1 MKSIFAAVI
10 GISLV
15 ASFVASAPLPRFVK
29 VSPNFYYLQ
38 SAGDEGNVGAV
49 VTDDGV
55 ILIDTQRE
63 RNVPQVLEALRRV
76 TGKPV
81 AWVVNTHHH
90 EDHTGGNAYFLTR
103 NVPVIGSRETL
114 LLLERT
120 TGEAPVAAPG
130 ERNASLPDSPLRFS
144 FRRQM
149 QLFPRGVEVRIFS
162 VGHKAHT
169 SGDVVISLPAEKILY
184 VGDLYR
190 AGSYPIIDG
199 AGGGGSALGWLDGTR
214 EVVESVKLLK
224 SAMPQPKPSP
234 AATPVP
240 EKTLEESII
249 VIPGHGPATNLR
261 ELKSLLEAS
270 QKLRAEINRAL
281 ASGRSRDALL
291 SSPASDPFRSY
302 KNFEAYASQLYDD
315 LARK

>member
-1 MKSIFAAVI
+1 MKSIFAGVTA
-10 GISLV
+10 ISLV

-29 VSPNFYYLQ
+29 VSPHFYFLR

-76 TGKPV
+76 TVRPV

-103 NVPVIGSRETL
+103 NIPVIGSRETL
-114 LLLERT
+114 LLLERR
-120 TGEAPVAAPG
+120 TGEALVAAPG
-130 ERNASLPDSPLRFS
+130 ERSASLPDLPLRFS

-149 QLFPRGVEVRIFS
+149 QLFPGGVDVRISS

-169 SGDVVISLPAEKILY
+169 GGDVVISLPAEKVLY

-199 AGGGGSALGWLDGTR
+199 GGGGSALGWLDGTR
-214 EVVESVKLLK
+214 EVVESVRLLK
-224 SAMPQPKPSP
+224 SAMPQPKSSPS
-234 AATPVP
+234 ATPAP

-270 QKLRAEINRAL
+270 QKLRAEITRAL
-281 ASGRSRDALL
+281 SSGRSRDSLL
-291 SSPASDPFRSY
+291 SSPASDSFRSH

>member
-1 MKSIFAAVI
+1 MKSIFAGVI
-10 GISLV
+10 TISLV

-29 VSPNFYYLQ
+29 VSPHFYFLQ

-114 LLLERT
+114 VLLERT
-120 TGEAPVAAPG
+120 TGEAVAAPG
-130 ERNASLPDSPLRFS
+130 ERSASLPDPPFRFS

-149 QLFPRGVEVRIFS
+149 QLFPGGVEVRISS

-169 SGDVVISLPAEKILY
+169 GGDIVISLPAEKILF

-199 AGGGGSALGWLDGTR
+199 GSGGGSALGWLDGMK

-224 SAMPQPKPSP
+224 SAMPQPRSSP
-234 AATPVP
+234 PATPAP
-240 EKTLEESII
+240 EKTLEELII

-270 QKLRAEINRAL
+270 QKLRAEIARAL
-281 ASGRSRDALL
+281 SSGRSRDALL

>member
-1 MKSIFAAVI
+1 MKSNLAGVI
-10 GISLV
+10 AISLV
-15 ASFVASAPLPRFVK
+15 ASFVTSAPLPRFLK
-29 VSPNFYYLQ
+29 VSPHFYYLR

-63 RNVPQVLEALRRV
+63 RNVPQVLESLKRV
-76 TGKPV
+76 TAKPV

-114 LLLERT
+114 LLLEKA
-120 TGEAPVAAPG
+120 TGEVPVAAPA
-130 ERNASLPDSPLRFS
+130 EKSANLPDPPLSFS
-144 FRRQM
+144 FWRQM
-149 QLFPRGVEVRIFS
+149 QLFPAGVEVRISS

-169 SGDVVISLPAEKILY
+169 GGDVVISLPAEKILY

-199 AGGGGSALGWLDGTR
+199 SGGGSALGWLDGTK

-234 AATPVP
+234 SAAPAP
-240 EKTLEESII
+240 EKTLEEAII
-249 VIPGHGPATNLR
+249 VIPGHGPATNLK
-261 ELKSLLEAS
+261 ELKGLLEAS
-270 QKLRAEINRAL
+270 QKLRAEIGRAL